1 MRALDLFIIF
11 GYLVGIT
18 AFGVWFSGK
27 QETTRD
33 YFLGDRTV
41 PWWAIAAS
49 IVATETSTITFIS
62 VPGIAFARGG
72 NFQFL
77 QLVFGYLLGRIV
89 ISLLF
94 IPSYFRGELLTVYQ
108 LLERRFGLRIKM
120 LAAALFVVMR
130 NIADGIRLLLT
141 AFVLAAV
148 YVAFQPAA
156 DAETITIYS
165 IILLGAVMII
175 FTYFGG
181 MEAVIW
187 VEVVQLGIYIA
198 GALAAAIVLISAING
213 GFGGALALGT
223 QFDKFD
229 VVDWGWRATKY
240 TIFSPTSFWGALP
253 FSDWSFAFQ
262 LPFDLTKTY
271 TLWAGL
277 IGGCFLTMSTHGTD
291 QYLVQ
296 RYLCTDR
303 PRRAAA
309 ALLSS
314 GGVVLAQFIG
324 FLFIGALLFAFYQPH
339 SDPLYA
345 NFAGACARLQPD
357 AAAKCL
363 SDPAFAGVTSANFP
377 FTGGDRVF
385 PDFITKHLPS
395 GLSGLVVAAIFA
407 AALSSSLNSIAATAV
422 NDLYKPFARRRKDRH
437 YLRVSHWLTLAWGIV
452 QIAVALFFMRRN
464 RSALDQALSIA
475 GLINGPVLGIF
486 LVGTFL
492 RRVSEPPALIGMLVS
507 IACMLY
513 VRFMTPLAWTW
524 YVLLGSLITFVV
536 AYAASFAFAPASPAQ
551 QDELAPGAAVE
562 NL

>member
-1 MRALDLFIIF
+1 MRALDLVIIF
-11 GYLVGIT
+11 GYLAGIML
-18 AFGVWFSGK
+18 FGLWFSGK

-62 VPGIAFARGG
+62 VPGVVFARGG

-77 QLVFGYLLGRIV
+77 QLVFGYMLGRIV

-108 LLERRFGLRIKM
+108 LLERRFGLKIKM
-120 LAAALFVVMR
+120 LAATLFVVMR
-130 NIADGIRLLLT
+130 NIADGVRLLLT

-148 YVAFQPAA
+148 YTAFVPGAN
-156 DAETITIYS
+156 AETIVVYS
-165 IILLGAVMII
+165 IILLGAVMIV

-181 MEAVIW
+181 IEAVIW
-187 VEVVQLGIYIA
+187 VEVVQLGIYIT
-198 GALAAAIVLISAING
+198 GAFAAAVVLASNVNG
-213 GFGGALALGT
+213 GFDGALALGA
-223 QFDKFD
+223 QFGKFD
-229 VVDWGWRATKY
+229 VFD
-240 TIFSPTSFWGALP
+240 FSFT
-253 FSDWSFAFQ
+253 
-262 LPFDLTKTY
+262 LTKTY
-271 TLWAGL
+271 TFWAGL

-324 FLFIGALLFAFYQPH
+324 FLFIGALLFAFYQPQH
-339 SDPLYA
+339 DPLYTD
-345 NFAGACARLQPD
+345 FAGACARVQP
-357 AAAKCL
+357 AAAARCA
-363 SDPAFAGVTSANFP
+363 SDPAFAQAASANFP

-407 AALSSSLNSIAATAV
+407 AALSSSLNAIAATAV
-422 NDLYKPFARRRKDRH
+422 NDLYRPFAPRRDDKH
-437 YLRVSHWLTLAWGIV
+437 YLRVSHWLTLAWGVV
-452 QIAVALFFMRRN
+452 QIGVALLFMRRN
-464 RSALDQALSIA
+464 RSALDSALSVA

-492 RRVSEPPALIGMLVS
+492 RRVSEPPALVGMLTSCVVMFS
-507 IACMLY
+507 
-513 VRFMTPLAWTW
+513 VWKWTRLAWTW
-524 YVLLGSLITFVV
+524 YGLLGSIITFVV
-536 AYAASFAFAPASPAQ
+536 AYAVSFAFAPATPAEG
-551 QDELAPGAAVE
+551 DELAPGGAVE
-562 NL
+562 SR